1 MSTFCLCS
9 HGFRGQGLHGAKG
22 HGVISALSIY
32 TTAARR
38 PSNKILRK
46 CFEAEGIDSTT
57 EEGGPL
63 EVVEFFA
70 DPL

>member
-22 HGVISALSIY
+22 HGVISALSVY
-32 TTAARR
+32 TTASRFT
-38 PSNKILRK
+38 SNKILRK
-46 CFEAEGIDSTT
+46 CFKAVWIHRAE

-63 EVVEFFA
+63 EVIEFFA
-70 DPL
+70 NPL